1 MGGAQLSVVDT
12 RGRLWGLLAEFE
24 TVESLLAAVTRVR
37 EEGYTR
43 FDAHAPVP
51 VHGIDEAMG
60 IRMSKL
66 PWVVA
71 GGGLAGA
78 SLGLLMQWWMN
89 AYDYPFLI
97 SGKPLFG
104 LPAAIPI
111 TFELTVLLGSIGA
124 VLGLIVVTGFP
135 RLHHPLFS
143 SARFRRSTSDR
154 FFVSIEAEDPRFE
167 RAGTRALLESL
178 AASHVEEINDDDRH
192 RAPGSGHREEAATEG
207 GGHAS

>member
-1 MGGAQLSVVDT
+1 MGGAQLSVVDAQ
-12 RGRLWGLLAEFE
+12 GRLWGLLAEFE
-24 TVESLLAAVTRVR
+24 TVETLLAAVARVR
-37 EEGYTR
+37 DEGYTR

-71 GGGLAGA
+71 GGGLTGA

-154 FFVSIEAEDPRFE
+154 FFVSIEADDPRFE

-178 AASHVEEINDDDRH
+178 AASHVEEINDEDGDRGPGTGDRQAREQAGGH
-192 RAPGSGHREEAATEG
+192 RAS
-207 GGHAS
+207 

>member
-1 MGGAQLSVVDT
+1 MSGATFAVIDGGP
-12 RGRLWGLLAEFE
+12 RLWGLLAEFD
-24 TVESLLAAVTRVR
+24 TVQKLIAAAERVR
-37 EEGYTR
+37 AAGYER

-71 GGGLAGA
+71 LGGIAGA
-78 SLGLLMQWWMN
+78 SGGLLMQWWMN
-89 AYDYPFLI
+89 ARDYPFRI
-97 SGKPLFG
+97 SGKPFFG

-124 VLGLIVVTGFP
+124 VFGLIFVTGFP
-135 RLHHPLFS
+135 RLHHPLFGS
-143 SARFRRSTSDR
+143 ERFRRATSDR
-154 FFVSIEAEDPRFE
+154 FFISIEAADPRFDL
-167 RAGTRALLESL
+167 AQTRTLLESL
-178 AASHVEEINDDDRH
+178 AASHVEEIHDEDGDRG
-192 RAPGSGHREEAATEG
+192 PGTGNRG